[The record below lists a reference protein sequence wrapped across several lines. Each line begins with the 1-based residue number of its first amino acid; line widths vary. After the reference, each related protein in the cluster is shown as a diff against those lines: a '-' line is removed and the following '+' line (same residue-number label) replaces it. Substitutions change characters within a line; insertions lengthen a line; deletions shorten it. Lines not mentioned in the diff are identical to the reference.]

1 MPAHQI
7 TAEETK
13 WAIIYPVYVDAKKS
27 RAAGRRVGVEKACDN
42 PTANEIVDV
51 CHALKLEA
59 FAEPGKAYSRDYTQ
73 KGRVR
78 VKLKTD
84 KAPVNSEIQ
93 SKHQLLLKL
102 GELIPRLQTRTKPTQ
117 SGKGKKNRRR

>member
-51 CHALKLEA
+51 CHGLKLEA
-59 FAEPGKAYSRDYTQ
+59 FAEVCQHIHFSVT
-73 KGRVR
+73 
-78 VKLKTD
+78 
-84 KAPVNSEIQ
+84 SFIIII
-93 SKHQLLLKL
+93 H
-102 GELIPRLQTRTKPTQ
+102 LQAWSVGARGATET
-117 SGKGKKNRRR
+117 NMF